1 MYASGSLP
9 SLGGS
14 GWSSASS
21 GSSPGWP
28 ACGSPETRSWAGA
41 AAPGDGLCGPRANSS
56 GPGAHPLGS
65 RAPLPGPE
73 ADRLSSRARSPV
85 SRTGAAGDS
94 APGSLQ
100 NSKKAAWHPC
110 SKKTG
115 TGPRPSDRF
124 PDVGRLLRMRGSF
137 RGCGTT
143 SLDLG
148 RRLRMDGA
156 VPGSAATFPGRKGGD
171 GREGSGGCEG
181 LLDRPKPATV
191 DSAPPKRK
199 AARAAESEVHYVL
212 SRVGKSLVERRS
224 DRVRG

>member
-1 MYASGSLP
+1 MRPESQLIRP
-9 SLGGS
+9 R
-14 GWSSASS
+14 
-21 GSSPGWP
+21 SPP
-28 ACGSPETRSWAGA
+28 TR
-41 AAPGDGLCGPRANSS
+41 
-56 GPGAHPLGS
+56 
-65 RAPLPGPE
+65 LPGPPAWPGSRPVQIPGRPAQLPGRLPCLPGPPHGPWAHRLVSR